1 MNAYSRTLLI
11 SAILLAAIIAGSLPV
26 IFSEHITGGIIL
38 FLPALI
44 GIAVLGDKFIAA
56 AKEG

>member
-26 IFSEHITGGIIL
+26 VFSEHVTAGIIL
-38 FLPALI
+38 FLPAFI
-44 GIAVLGDKFIAA
+44 GIVVLGDKFISA
-56 AKEG
+56 AKD